1 MWQTVSETPTFTK
14 ITDKFLDEETKE
26 ELIEYVANNPTAG
39 DIIQGTGG
47 CRKLRWKRVGSGKS
61 GGIRTIYYFYNENN
75 PIYLLLAYPKSVMD
89 NISDDTKKI
98 LKQSVLNMKE
108 KMS

>member
-47 CRKLRWKRVGSGKS
+47 CRKLRWKRV
-61 GGIRTIYYFYNENN
+61 
-75 PIYLLLAYPKSVMD
+75 
-89 NISDDTKKI
+89 
-98 LKQSVLNMKE
+98 
-108 KMS
+108 